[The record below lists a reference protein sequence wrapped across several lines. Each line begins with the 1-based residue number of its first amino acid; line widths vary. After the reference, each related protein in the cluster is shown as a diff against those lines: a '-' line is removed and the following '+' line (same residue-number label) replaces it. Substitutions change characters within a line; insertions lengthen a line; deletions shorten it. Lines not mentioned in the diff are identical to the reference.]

1 MPATSEKQK
10 RFFGAVM
17 GAKKGQQGVSGAAKK
32 AAKDMTTSQIKDFL
46 TSEDN
51 EEGRNPDKVPL
62 WWLQGIFKI
71 KLPIEKQK
79 QRLKKVIEKLKVQS
93 EDGSAKHNTGTIRY
107 HFSLTGDGVDRII
120 DVFVPERKTWPKR
133 GHLTR
138 QRNKSSKNGG
148 NSFDTSVNE
157 YLQHFL
163 TNNDVDMIT
172 EVKQRLDKKCWKGY
186 RKQGTKVKGGVRV
199 NNCVKIKK

>member
-17 GAKKGQQGVSGAAKK
+17 GAKEGEKGVSGAAKE
-32 AAKDMTTSQIKDFL
+32 AAEKMSTGQIKNFL
-46 TSEDN
+46 GSEDN
-51 EEGRNPDKVPL
+51 EEGRSPDNVPV
-62 WWLQGIFKI
+62 WWLQDLFTI
-71 KLPIEKQK
+71 KLPIERQK
-79 QRLKKVIEKLKVQS
+79 RVLKKVIEKLKVKSQ
-93 EDGSAKHNTGTIRY
+93 DGSAKHNTSSICYNY
-107 HFSLTGDGVDRII
+107 HLTGDGIRKII

-133 GHLTR
+133 GHLAR
-138 QRNKSSKNGG
+138 QRNKFFKDVGQSFNESI
-148 NSFDTSVNE
+148 NS
-157 YLQHFL
+157 YLQHFIG
-163 TNNDVDMIT
+163 NQNVDIVT